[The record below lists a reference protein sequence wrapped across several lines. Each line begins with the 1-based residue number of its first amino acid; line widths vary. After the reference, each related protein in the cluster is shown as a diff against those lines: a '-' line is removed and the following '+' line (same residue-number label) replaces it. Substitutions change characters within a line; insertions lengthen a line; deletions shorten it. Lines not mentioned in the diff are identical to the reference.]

1 MVPGVSTE
9 APTAPQYAPSS
20 GVVSVRQ
27 AVCDA
32 ARAVIGYEVLTGD
45 PDAPPASARFCA
57 RALLEAFTDVD
68 LDLVAPHHPAYLTV
82 APALLL
88 RLDMLPVAPDR
99 VVLQIETATAVHDE
113 VIAAVA
119 RLAGFGYVFAAVDP
133 PSPESLAHL
142 PDIGLVRLDMAG
154 VYPVHVRGRVAPF
167 IAAGM
172 RVHAVGVESFQVF
185 EACVD
190 AGCHAFQGPFRALP
204 ALDQAPTIGLGAMA
218 TAGELLAPDLDSE
231 RLEALI
237 ARDLELSYRLLRYA
251 NSAFFSRRRE
261 IGTVREA
268 ITLIGERMTRRWALV
283 VALAGGDPRP
293 DDLLTDALV
302 RARTMEL
309 VAADLPGLSA
319 DHAFTVGLFSML
331 PSLVNRP
338 MEHVVGG
345 LGLPAD
351 IEGALLDGRPPYGA
365 LLDRLVCHL
374 GGDFMRSEGPANFNR
389 LDDAYRAAL
398 AWVEP
403 LRKEVERGAAA

>member
-1 MVPGVSTE
+1 MVPGVRVKLPFARE
-9 APTAPQYAPSS
+9 SS
-20 GVVSVRQ
+20 PANGVVSVRQ

-32 ARAVIGYEVLTGD
+32 SRAVIGYEVLTGD

-99 VVLQIETATAVHDE
+99 VVLQIETATAVHEE
-113 VIAAVA
+113 VVAAVS
-119 RLAGFGYVFAAVDP
+119 RLVGYGYVFAAVDP
-133 PSPESLAHL
+133 PTPESVAHL
-142 PDIGLVRLDMAG
+142 PEIGMVRLDMAG
-154 VYPVHVRGRVAPF
+154 IYPVHVGQRVRPF
-167 IAAGM
+167 LAAGLE
-172 RVHAVGVESFQVF
+172 VHAVGVESFQVF

-204 ALDQAPTIGLGAMA
+204 ALDQAPAVELGAMA
-218 TAGELLAPDLDSE
+218 TAGELLAPDLDSA

-251 NSAFFSRRRE
+251 NSAFFKRRRE

-283 VALAGGDPRP
+283 VAG
-293 DDLLTDALV
+293 
-302 RARTMEL
+302 
-309 VAADLPGLSA
+309 LPGLSA

-338 MEHVVGG
+338 MEYALGG
-345 LGLPAD
+345 LGLPRD
-351 IEGALLDGRPPYGA
+351 IEDALLDGRPPYGA
-365 LLDRLVCHL
+365 LLDRLICHL
-374 GGDFMRSEGPANFNR
+374 DGDFARGEGASSFDR
-389 LDDAYRAAL
+389 IDEAYRAAL

-403 LRKEVERGAAA
+403 LRKEVERGAAGAATY